1 MRLIVAFSLLH
12 RLFLGAV
19 GRRNAA
25 ALRWLLILS
34 SFALLAAAYRAG
46 VAAGLDSYIAGP
58 YAAGPFLL
66 AVCAVATKWLTGV
79 GDYVCLEKIQDI
91 VALRQGILQDLG
103 LRMDGQSWEYLFD
116 REFVDQALR
125 RLFEMPQWTVP
136 ATTSGPPY
144 LGIQGIGWGMD
155 EGHYVF
161 VNLAFHIFGPAVES
175 LYRGYWL
182 LYGAS
187 SVLFALAY
195 RRSIAPLVL
204 LTASAV
210 FQYMVFSTDFLWF
223 SDGVHPTAAPSSPRF
238 LSCLG
243 VLPALHFVCAAWVR
257 EPLRWREATLLSLQG
272 IILGIAILQ
281 RTTVQWVLVAALLL
295 FALHWIFRRHSP
307 SYQLLKRRYYL
318 LLGGIFGI
326 VLLTNVYLAVM
337 SHPGRAANGYVAR
350 HNVWHALF
358 YNLQTHPDWKDRYG
372 VEYDN
377 KDGDFLPIFAARR
390 YLANHPDE
398 WARWNP
404 NRGDPFQIAISQ
416 VGIEYL
422 IKQAFVEFVERNPLF
437 ALQIW
442 TDYNPRTL
450 YLYSSV
456 FLRQYLAWMPT
467 GLLAGLIGA
476 GFLCGVVAST
486 QDRRRMLASIP
497 ILALLCLISVLPNW
511 TTVVIQTSM
520 TDSFELLSILATIV
534 LVAFGLTVG
543 FAVRVASRS
552 VLNMQARA
560 TAAT

>member
-1 MRLIVAFSLLH
+1 MRLIVSLVH
-12 RLFLGAV
+12 IFVAAV

-46 VAAGLDSYIAGP
+46 IAAGLDSYIAAH
-58 YAAGPFLL
+58 AAGPFLI

-103 LRMDGQSWEYLFD
+103 LRMDGHSWEYLFD

-125 RLFEMPQWTVP
+125 RLFEMPHWAVP
-136 ATTSGPPY
+136 STTSGPPY
-144 LGIQGIGWGMD
+144 LGVQGIGWGMD

-161 VNLAFHIFGPAVES
+161 VNLAFHIFGPAVDS

-204 LTASAV
+204 LAASAV

-223 SDGVHPTAAPSSPRF
+223 SDGIHPTTAPSSPRF

-243 VLPALHFVCAAWVR
+243 VLPALHFVCAAWIR

-272 IILGIAILQ
+272 VILGIAILQ
-281 RTTVQWVLVAALLL
+281 RTTVQWVLVAAVLLS
-295 FALHWIFRRHSP
+295 ALHWIFRRHSP

-326 VLLTNVYLAVM
+326 VLLTNVYLAVT
-337 SHPGRAANGYVAR
+337 SHPGLAANGYVAR

-358 YNLQTHPDWKDRYG
+358 YNLQTHPDWKARYG
-372 VEYDN
+372 AEYDN
-377 KDGDFLPIFAARR
+377 KDGDFLPIFAGRR

-404 NRGDPFQIAISQ
+404 DRGDPFQIAISQ

-422 IKQAFVEFVERNPLF
+422 IKQAFVEFARRDPGF
-437 ALQIW
+437 ALQTW
-442 TDYNPRTL
+442 TYYNPSTL
-450 YLYSSV
+450 YYYSSV
-456 FLRQYLAWMPT
+456 FLRQYLAWMPA
-467 GLLAGLIGA
+467 GLLAGLIGL
-476 GFLCGVVAST
+476 GFLCGVTASAKSSR
-486 QDRRRMLASIP
+486 QMLASIP

-511 TTVVIQTSM
+511 ATVVIQTSM
-520 TDSFELLSILATIV
+520 TDCFELLAILATIV
-534 LVAFGLTVG
+534 LVDFGLTAG
-543 FAVRVASRS
+543 LAVRAAV
-552 VLNMQARA
+552 VNMEARA
-560 TAAT
+560 AAATGRCR